1 MRADRAPARQ
11 NDRRSA
17 LTRRRAA
24 AGRVFIVPNLLA
36 VLVFLLFP
44 LAFSLY
50 LSFHHWNMFDP
61 PEFVGL
67 RNYRRLF
74 TGDRL
79 FYTALMNTVIFTVA
93 TIVPTVV
100 ISLAVAAALNAK
112 LKGIGLFRSV
122 LFMPLVASTAAMT
135 VVWGFMFNTDGGLF
149 NTMLGWFGLGPV
161 RWLIDP
167 GWALVS
173 LCLVSIWKSVPFA
186 AAVLLAAMQGV
197 PEDLHEAARIDG
209 AGGPRRFWSVTLPMI
224 RPALGFVFVISII
237 NSFQAF
243 DQAYVLTG
251 GNGGPETATYL
262 FGIMLFQNAFQFND
276 LGYACALAWVVFVI
290 LLALTSLQLRMG
302 RDDTGEVR

>member
-1 MRADRAPARQ
+1 MMAHGSDRP
-11 NDRRSA
+11 RSM

-24 AGRVFIVPNLLA
+24 AGRAFITPNLLA

-50 LSFHHWNMFDP
+50 LSFQHWDMFGD
-61 PEFVGL
+61 PEFLGTA
-67 RNYRRLF
+67 NYRRLF
-74 TGDRL
+74 AEDPL
-79 FYTALMNTVIFTVA
+79 FYIALRNTVIFTIA
-93 TIVPTVV
+93 TLIPTVV

-112 LKGIGLFRSV
+112 LKGIGIFRGIM
-122 LFMPLVASTAAMT
+122 FMPLVASTAAMT
-135 VVWGFMFNTDGGLF
+135 IVWGFMFNTEGGLF
-149 NTMLGWFGLGPV
+149 NTVLGWFGIDPV

-167 GWALVS
+167 VWAMVS

-197 PEDLHEAARIDG
+197 PGDLYEAARIDG
-209 AGGPRRFWSVTLPMI
+209 AGGPQRFRSITLPLI

-251 GNGGPETATYL
+251 GHGGPETGTYI
-262 FGIMLFQNAFQFND
+262 FGIMLFQNAFAFND
-276 LGYACALAWVVFVI
+276 LGYACALAWVVFAI
-290 LLALTSLQLRMG
+290 LLLLTYLQLRLG
-302 RDDTGEVR
+302 RTGTEEA